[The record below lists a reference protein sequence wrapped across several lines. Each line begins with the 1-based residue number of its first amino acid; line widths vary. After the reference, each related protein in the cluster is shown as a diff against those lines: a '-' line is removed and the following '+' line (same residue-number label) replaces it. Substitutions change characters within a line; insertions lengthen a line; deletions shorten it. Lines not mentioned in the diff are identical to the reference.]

1 MIKFLESPREDEQ
14 LAKRMFPQLF
24 ELSPKEL
31 QELKGGNVPED
42 CDAVCTRPSWGGDS
56 CPTYGQM
63 G

>member
-1 MIKFLESPREDEQ
+1 
-14 LAKRMFPQLF
+14 MFPQLF